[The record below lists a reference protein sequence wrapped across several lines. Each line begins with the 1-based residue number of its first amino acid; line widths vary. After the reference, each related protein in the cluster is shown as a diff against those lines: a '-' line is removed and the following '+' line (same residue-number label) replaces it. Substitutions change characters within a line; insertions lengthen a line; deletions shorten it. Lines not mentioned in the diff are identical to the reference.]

1 MSVRSERDSRRRF
14 YGASEAPRQATAA
27 RAAYDPANNDCGG
40 LVALAITA
48 LPWGTE
54 VLRMRAYFLIAE
66 SRTRGLEITLGT
78 RS

>member
-1 MSVRSERDSRRRF
+1 M
-14 YGASEAPRQATAA
+14 AA
-27 RAAYDPANNDCGG
+27 RGAYDPANNDCGG